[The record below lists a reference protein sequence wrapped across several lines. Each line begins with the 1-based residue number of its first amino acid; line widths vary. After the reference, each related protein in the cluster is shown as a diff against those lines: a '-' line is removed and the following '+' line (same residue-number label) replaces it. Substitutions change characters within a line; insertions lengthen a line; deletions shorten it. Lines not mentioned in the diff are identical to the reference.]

1 MKLAAVTFSVPGLK
15 VCQVVKEGIP
25 DLDIFLHDSLS
36 GYAEVTPFSRV
47 LDLTPQLFP
56 VYDGLIFVA
65 PCGVV
70 VRSLAGC
77 PKSKYKDP
85 AVVVADVGGRHVVS
99 LLSGHEGGANDL
111 AVRVANLID
120 GEPVISTTTEA
131 VKDLIVGIGC
141 RKGKAEA
148 DILGAIEKV
157 LADNSL
163 ALERVRYL
171 ATASVKR
178 NEEGLLAAAK
188 QLDIPLRIIA
198 DDTIRNC
205 HQQFTSSDFV
215 TAQVDLPAVAEPAA
229 LCAGRRTSLIVRKQA
244 LSGITIA
251 IAQENCTSLA

>member
-15 VCQVVKEGIP
+15 VCEAVKEGIP
-25 DLDIFLHDSLS
+25 ELDIYLHDSIS
-36 GYAEVTPFSRV
+36 GFPEVTPFSRV
-47 LDLTPQLFP
+47 LELTPQLFP
-56 VYDGLIFVA
+56 LYDGLIFVA

-85 AVVVADVGGRHVVS
+85 AIVVADVGGRHVVS

-131 VKDLIVGIGC
+131 VKDLIVGVGC
-141 RKGKAEA
+141 RRGKAEA
-148 DILGAIEKV
+148 DIVAAIEKV
-157 LADNSL
+157 LADNAL
-163 ALERVRYL
+163 PLERVRYI
-171 ATASVKR
+171 ATAGVKA
-178 NEEGLLAAAK
+178 NEAGLLAAASS
-188 QLDIPLRIIA
+188 LDIPLRIIA

-205 HQQFTSSDFV
+205 HQNFTSSDFV

-251 IAQENCTSLA
+251 IAQENCTSLV